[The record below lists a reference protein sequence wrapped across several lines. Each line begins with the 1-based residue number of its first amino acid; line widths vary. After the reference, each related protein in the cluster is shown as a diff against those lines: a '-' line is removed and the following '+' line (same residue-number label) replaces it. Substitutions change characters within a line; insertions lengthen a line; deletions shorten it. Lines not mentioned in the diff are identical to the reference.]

1 MKKNCSDNF
10 ITRSVFMV
18 LSFVAVL
25 TIICLAI
32 FHTSTGNN
40 IIRLFA
46 AEEQQ
51 NETLRS
57 SEIVLMNETAALP
70 ENLLISVKKA
80 DYNDGLLCMTASL
93 TNNKDTAINFSNEN
107 FELAITDISNAENEC
122 LLSSES
128 FDLKDLHPG
137 ESSEFTLTFYINN
150 FFKNNMYTLNVYD
163 NNKERQAQI
172 IIKDSDIIQ

>member
-1 MKKNCSDNF
+1 MKKNCSDKF
-10 ITRSVFMV
+10 IARSVFMV

-25 TIICLAI
+25 TITCFAI

-51 NETLRS
+51 NETLKS

-80 DYNDGLLCMTASL
+80 YYNDGLLCITTSL
-93 TNNKDTAINFSNEN
+93 TNSKDTAINFSNEN
-107 FELAITDISNAENEC
+107 FELSVTDISNAENDC

-128 FDLKDLHPG
+128 FNSKDIHPG

-150 FFKNNMYTLNVYD
+150 FLKNNMYTLNVYD